1 MARCGD
7 IFCRAHCSKE
17 VPLDQALDFN
27 PKDGA
32 LSRAC
37 VGCFEAYEQW
47 LGVIPS
53 TIPTGRNDGDG
64 INNQLSRDEHGSS
77 TAGTTT
83 TKKPSPSSSSTSS
96 SRKLNTGRPDSDAY
110 AICPTRLVVEHILIE
125 NRDAVEEEY
134 YGGDTTTYNS
144 YISNMNSA
152 THVEHVKAAEQ
163 LNKLLHDRPAPEELV
178 EKNILK
184 DPKVAPALQQHAEE
198 LKKAQLEDTLTHK
211 IESRPAPEELVQ
223 QHILHETSVAP
234 GIQQQTEELKRAQLE
249 STLNSKLEHRPTP
262 EELVKKHIL

>member
-1 MARCGD
+1 MESDSDAMSTTSSIMGPS
-7 IFCRAHCSKE
+7 RAHWKE

-53 TIPTGRNDGDG
+53 TIPTSRNDSGG

-83 TKKPSPSSSSTSS
+83 TKKPSPSSSSTGS
-96 SRKLNTGRPDSDAY
+96 SRKLNTGYIPDGFLGGESTREAIGREDIVRQSSPASANIAIKRRPS
-110 AICPTRLVVEHILIE
+110 T
-125 NRDAVEEEY
+125 
-134 YGGDTTTYNS
+134 
-144 YISNMNSA
+144 
-152 THVEHVKAAEQ
+152 EHVKAAEQ

-234 GIQQQTEELKRAQLE
+234 GIQQQAEELKRTQLE

-262 EELVKKHIL
+262 EELVKRHIL